1 MALLLGAHL
10 LSNILPIK
18 DKGEAPKR
26 EPKTPIQKLHIS
38 ARVTSNC
45 RYRAAIRLRMS
56 SQASFIATTV
66 LSLGLI
72 LIPLFQN
79 AGIKLSFQASV
90 INSMQLFLAVSV
102 LVYSVTMAKA
112 GYEVRAEKLNA
123 CGDNLKILSRKLDE
137 DIAASDHDIKQHA
150 KRYANI
156 VASSENHEDI
166 DYLISRLDMVRD
178 YNIVGMER
186 FILTAK
192 SYCQLYS
199 MYLVPVFMIATELT
213 FFTDMIGV
221 TSLYPQAF
229 RVAYA
234 PS

>member
-1 MALLLGAHL
+1 
-10 LSNILPIK
+10 
-18 DKGEAPKR
+18 
-26 EPKTPIQKLHIS
+26 
-38 ARVTSNC
+38 
-45 RYRAAIRLRMS
+45 MS

-79 AGIKLSFQASV
+79 AGIKLSFQVSV

-123 CGDNLKILSRKLDE
+123 CGDNLKLLGREIDE
-137 DIAASDHDIKQHA
+137 VSTAGDCDIKQFGQ
-150 KRYANI
+150 RYANI

-166 DYLISRLDMVRD
+166 DYLISRLDMIRD
-178 YNIVGMER
+178 YNITGFKR
-186 FILTAK
+186 FFLTAK

-199 MYLVPVFMIATELT
+199 MYLVPLIMIAAELT

-221 TSLYPQAF
+221 TDLYPQVF
-229 RVAYA
+229 RVSVD